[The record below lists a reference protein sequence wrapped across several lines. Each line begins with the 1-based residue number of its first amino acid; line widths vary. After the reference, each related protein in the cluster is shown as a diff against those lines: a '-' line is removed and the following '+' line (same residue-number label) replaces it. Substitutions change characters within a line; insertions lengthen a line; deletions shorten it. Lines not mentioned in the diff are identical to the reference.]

1 MRALILAFVLIISN
15 VPSSQAQPHPLVGTW
30 RATAI
35 TQAGKQQ
42 VEIVIQAN
50 GTYSQQWRGQNV
62 LNTFTGSW
70 RPMGGGLVRFDIDDW
85 QPREAAVPIGCT
97 EILRPPGTTA
107 RIEFQEAN
115 RFRATPI
122 DGSASLI
129 YQRAG

>member
-1 MRALILAFVLIISN
+1 MRALILAFVLVLSN
-15 VPSSQAQPHPLVGTW
+15 VPPAQAQPHPLVGIW

-62 LNTFTGSW
+62 LNTFTRSW
-70 RPMGGGLVRFDIDDW
+70 RPMRGGLVRFDIDDW
-85 QPREAAVPIGCT
+85 QPRRWCGPLGCT

-107 RIEFQEAN
+107 RIELQGTN

-129 YQRAG
+129 YHRAG